1 MNMDCMT
8 TFYSHPPWFL
18 EIETTSRGLSAI
30 HFSSRDTT
38 IRADSRHVDN
48 PLLQDIVD
56 QLDRY
61 FQGHVFRFHLPLDFS
76 GTRFQQRVW
85 SALQDIPYGQTWS
98 YQTVANHISN
108 PKAVRAVGQANSAN
122 PIPIIIPCHR
132 VIRADGSLGGYGSG
146 VTLKRDLLRLEGYS
160 P

>member
-1 MNMDCMT
+1 MT

-18 EIETTSRGLSAI
+18 EIKTSPRGLRAI
-30 HFSSRDTT
+30 RFSSRETA
-38 IRADSRHVDN
+38 IREDSRLADN
-48 PLLQDIVD
+48 PLLQDIVY

-61 FQGHVFRFHLPLDFS
+61 FQGHLFRFHLPLDFY
-76 GTRFQQRVW
+76 GTPFQQRVW

-98 YQTVANHISN
+98 YQAVARYISN
-108 PKAVRAVGQANSAN
+108 PKAVRAVGQANGAN

-132 VIRADGSLGGYGSG
+132 VIRADGALGGYGSG
-146 VTLKRDLLRLEGYS
+146 STLKRALLRLEGCQ